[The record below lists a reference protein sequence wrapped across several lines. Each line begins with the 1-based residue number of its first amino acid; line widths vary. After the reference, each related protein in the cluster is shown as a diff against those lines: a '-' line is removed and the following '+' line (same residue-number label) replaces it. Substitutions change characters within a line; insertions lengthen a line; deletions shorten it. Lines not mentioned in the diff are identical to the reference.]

1 MPTYRYVGR
10 GSDGRQVSGQLEA
23 NSEELAAESLMGK
36 GSSLLRLNSA
46 KVVSLYWR
54 WMSLVYSRLMFRLRF
69 WCFSAVNCIA

>member
-36 GSSLLRLNSA
+36 GISVVHPTICHQSSSTGE
-46 KVVSLYWR
+46 
-54 WMSLVYSRLMFRLRF
+54 
-69 WCFSAVNCIA
+69 

>member
-36 GSSLLRLNSA
+36 GIIPTSIKLGKSGESVLEMDVSSL
-46 KVVSLYWR
+46 
-54 WMSLVYSRLMFRLRF
+54 
-69 WCFSAVNCIA
+69 FSPNVP